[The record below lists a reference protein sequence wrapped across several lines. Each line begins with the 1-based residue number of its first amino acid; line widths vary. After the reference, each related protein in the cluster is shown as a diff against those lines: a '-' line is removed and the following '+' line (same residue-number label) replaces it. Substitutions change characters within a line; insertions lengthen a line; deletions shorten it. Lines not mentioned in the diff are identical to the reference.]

1 MRRIVGFTALS
12 LAVAALSGTAVGVPG
27 AEDDQVQ
34 FTPSVER
41 LEILR
46 CIGFEQLRVS
56 LHNTTADHQYGD
68 LFLKPTGP
76 LQPSRTQWSSYTPVG
91 QDVAMPIRV
100 RVAPDAPVGDYE
112 LGYQLGAT
120 VQASTPVK
128 VVSDPATQCV
138 PHARMT
144 ATATSLQGSDD
155 ASKAVDGDP
164 ATIWRSAA
172 GSLPQS
178 ITLDLGGVYDITEL
192 RYQPRFD
199 GLLNGHING
208 YTLAVSTNG
217 TTFTD
222 VRTST
227 WGASELMK
235 SAKLTTPARGVRK
248 LRLTITAGRNNFASA
263 AELIP
268 IGVPVDVPAVT
279 ASALTVP
286 NDLFAGKP
294 VTATVTAGNWTND
307 PLPVDVTVGAPA
319 GWTVQPVRV
328 TIAPGTTQTV
338 NVPVTPPAM
347 PFPEP
352 GLQPEVILTGRATPA
367 TGGGKVEGAPTA
379 TVWVKPDAPLFAQAR
394 DFGTPS
400 SVVIIGGWTRISPSD
415 VWTEGATAGWSGGV
429 RPTGRDRGAGSDA
442 LRRDHVYATGEATLR
457 LAVPPGKHRVAL
469 LRGDVTAATGSLI
482 VKAEGKTL
490 VGPGAA
496 LKAREFAWERFVLD
510 GGAGGRTVDLTLSGD
525 AGAEWK
531 LAALVLDRSVQ
542 EDGGAGGTVP
552 ATLSLELGAPATFG
566 TFVPG
571 REAIYD
577 TSTTATVISTAGDAT
592 LTASGP
598 VHLRNGAFSL
608 ANPLQVTLSKAAWN
622 APVSNDEV
630 TVGFRQQIGATESL
644 RSGTYSG
651 TVTLTL
657 ATTNP

>member
-1 MRRIVGFTALS
+1 MRRVLGFTALS
-12 LAVAALSGTAVGVPG
+12 LAVAALHGTAAGLPG
-27 AEDDQVQ
+27 GEDDQVQ
-34 FTPSVER
+34 LAPSVDR

-56 LHNTTADHQYGD
+56 LHNTTADHRYGD

-76 LQPSRTQWSSYTPVG
+76 LEPSRRQWSSYTPVG
-91 QDVAMPIRV
+91 ADVAMPIQV

-112 LGYQLGAT
+112 LGYQLGDKM
-120 VQASTPVK
+120 QASTPVK

-138 PHARMT
+138 PYGRMT

-199 GLLNGHING
+199 GLLNGHINA

-222 VRTST
+222 VRTGT

-235 SAKLTTPARGVRK
+235 TAKLSTPARGVRK
-248 LRLTITAGRNNFASA
+248 LRLTITGGRNNFASA

-268 IGVPVDVPAVT
+268 IGVPVDVPA
-279 ASALTVP
+279 ASASAIAVP
-286 NDLFAGKP
+286 NDLFAGRP
-294 VTATVTAGNWTND
+294 VNATVTAGNWTND
-307 PLPVDVTVGAPA
+307 PLEVDVSVDAPA
-319 GWTVQPVRV
+319 GWTVKPVRV
-328 TIAPGTTQTV
+328 TIAPGRTLPV
-338 NVPVTPPAM
+338 SVPVTPPAM
-347 PFPEP
+347 PFPEA
-352 GLQPEVILTGRATPA
+352 GVQPEVTLTGRATPV
-367 TGGGKVEGAPTA
+367 GGGRVEGEPTA
-379 TVWVKPDAPLFAQAR
+379 TVWVKPDAPAFEQAR

-400 SVVIIGGWTRISPSD
+400 SVVIIGGWTRVSPAD
-415 VWTEGATAGWSGGV
+415 VWNAGLTAGWVGAT
-429 RPTGRDRGAGSDA
+429 PTGRDRGAGSDA
-442 LRRDHVYATGEATLR
+442 LRRDHVYATAERTLR
-457 LAVPPGKHRVAL
+457 VAVPAGQHRVAL

-482 VKAEGKTL
+482 VRADGQTL

-510 GGAGGRTVDLTLSGD
+510 GGASGRTVDLALSGD

-531 LAALVLDRSVQ
+531 LAALVLDRAVV
-542 EDGGAGGTVP
+542 EDGTAGGTVP
-552 ATLSLELGAPATFG
+552 ATLSLALGAPATFG

-571 REAIYD
+571 RDATYD

-592 LTASGP
+592 LTASSP
-598 VHLRNGAFSL
+598 VTLRNGAFAL
-608 ANPLQVTLSKAAWN
+608 AQPLSVTLSKSTWDG
-622 APVSNDEV
+622 PVSNDDV
-630 TVGFRQQIGATESL
+630 TVGFSQRIGATEPL

-657 ATTNP
+657 STTTP